1 MQEDTLM
8 HKGKTV
14 AICKVPREQN
24 QRPLWLKGKDAED
37 TGKQVNKDMIVF
49 VKQLTAMC

>member
-24 QRPLWLKGKDAED
+24 QRLKGKDAED
-37 TGKQVNKDMIVF
+37 TGKQVSKDMIVF